1 VGEALSKD
9 LRQRVVDAYRRGE
22 GSYRQLADRF
32 GLGEASVN
40 RYLRLLRETGD
51 VERRPRGG
59 GTTPK
64 VSDEELPA
72 LAAFVAKKPDRTAEE
87 LAVEWSRRTGTE
99 MSRSAMVRALQ
110 RAGLTTKKSPSAP
123 ASASAPTLRKN
134 GKRSGMK

>member
-1 VGEALSKD
+1 MGEALSKD
-9 LRQRVVDAYRRGE
+9 LRQRVVEAYRRGE
-22 GSYRQLADRF
+22 GSYRQLAERF

-64 VSDEELPA
+64 ISDGELPA
-72 LAAFVAKKPDRTAEE
+72 LRALVAKKPDRTAED
-87 LAVEWSRRTGTE
+87 LAIEWGRRTGTD

-110 RAGLTTKKSPSAP
+110 RAGLTKKKVLPRP
-123 ASASAPTLRKN
+123 
-134 GKRSGMK
+134 